1 MSTEVKKEF
10 VEKASIMKTQLGYE
24 DHGLPTAYVTLV
36 LSTGGVQAF
45 GGLNLTSEDEMKKFV
60 TGVLNAVGV
69 SSWEQLPG
77 RLVRVKHAGGPL
89 GNIIGIGHILKEKW
103 YIPEEWLEEKSS
115 W

>member
-1 MSTEVKKEF
+1 VSPEDKKDF
-10 VEKASIMKTQLGYE
+10 VENASIMKTHLGYE
-24 DHGLPTAYVTLV
+24 DHGLPTAYLTLE

-45 GGLNLTSEDEMKKFV
+45 GGLNLTSDDEMKKFV

-69 SSWEQLPG
+69 SSWEELPG
-77 RLVRVKHAGGPL
+77 RPVRVKHAGGPL
-89 GNIIGIGHILKEKW
+89 GNIIGVGNIMKEKW